1 VVEAIPNGIPL
12 LKISD
17 VTAATGIPCAN
28 LRAWERRYGFPI
40 VVRTAG
46 GQRLYSVEQ
55 VDELRRLQELIGRG
69 LAVGQAVEVVRGPDP
84 LACAGD
90 VGDEI
95 RGAFYDALIAMRPT
109 EAEAVIAQATAN
121 CPLCVIIDCLIA
133 PVMNRIGDDWYAD
146 AIGIEQEHFASAW
159 TREWLGRQAQRLPA
173 PKRDRLL
180 LACVEGEW
188 HDLGLMALQIEL
200 RREQFET
207 LHLGANVPTEALV
220 AAVRRYR
227 PRLVLLSAS
236 VVEQVPMIRCVAEAI
251 EEIPVERRPRIAYG
265 GFATCGSEDITGA
278 DWLGATVGEAVSEVL
293 RMLV

>member
-1 VVEAIPNGIPL
+1 MVDAIPNGIPL
-12 LKISD
+12 LRISD

-28 LRAWERRYGFPI
+28 LRAWERRYGFPV
-40 VVRTAG
+40 VVRTPG

-69 LAVGQAVEVVRGPDP
+69 LAVGQAVEVLRGPDP

-90 VGDEI
+90 VGPAI
-95 RGAFYDALIAMRPT
+95 RDALYDALVAMRAG
-109 EAEAVIAQATAN
+109 EADTVIAQAAAN
-121 CPLCVIIDCLIA
+121 CPLCVVIDCLVA
-133 PVMNRIGDDWYAD
+133 PVMTRIGDDWFAD

-159 TREWLGRQAQRLPA
+159 TREWLGRQAQRLPI

-188 HDLGLMALQIEL
+188 HDIGLLALQIEL
-200 RREQFET
+200 RRAQFDT
-207 LHLGANVPTEALV
+207 LHLGANVPTDALV

-236 VVEQVPMIRCVAEAI
+236 VVEQIPMISCVVSAIEAI
-251 EEIPVERRPRIAYG
+251 PVDRRPRVVYG
-265 GFATCGSEDITGA
+265 GFATCGGEAIDGA
-278 DWLGATVGEAVSEVL
+278 DWLCGTVGEAVAELS
-293 RMLV
+293 RMLS